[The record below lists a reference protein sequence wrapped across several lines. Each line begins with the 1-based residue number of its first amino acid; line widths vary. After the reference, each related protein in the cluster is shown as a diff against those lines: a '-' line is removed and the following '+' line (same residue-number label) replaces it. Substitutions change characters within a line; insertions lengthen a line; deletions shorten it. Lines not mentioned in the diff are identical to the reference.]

1 MYITLTYCD
10 NYFFLLLISMFK
22 NVIYII
28 GYIWRKHENV
38 LFVPTPKSEA
48 KNPISSPNCSVVTVS
63 VWIKTSF
70 LMRVCI
76 PQCWQDHS
84 GPRGHVTA
92 AEEMKDVTGTVELAA
107 ENNKRDVTIQ
117 PCYTTHPTLFR
128 KSRGR
133 ADEVGGRKEER
144 R

>member
-1 MYITLTYCD
+1 MVETWKCTVCTHNKKWSKESDL
-10 NYFFLLLISMFK
+10 FPKLLSSDSIGVDKDLIS
-22 NVIYII
+22 
-28 GYIWRKHENV
+28 HASLHTTE
-38 LFVPTPKSEA
+38 
-48 KNPISSPNCSVVTVS
+48 
-63 VWIKTSF
+63 
-70 LMRVCI
+70 
-76 PQCWQDHS
+76 CWQDHS

-117 PCYTTHPTLFR
+117 PCYTTHPMLFR